1 MKAMILAAGEGKR
14 LQPLTLKTPKP
25 LLKVGQSSLIEDQIN
40 RLSRL
45 GINEFVINISYLGEQ
60 IKQSLKNHS
69 HFQNISFIEE
79 PFPYGTGGALVNA
92 MDHLG
97 EDPFILCNAD
107 IFSEI
112 DLSRLPTSIEA
123 AHLIGISNPNHNQ
136 DGDFSLLGSSVIIN
150 ERINDLTWSGISLV
164 NPKILKQ
171 YLNLDFPFDIWNT
184 IMKPLIKERKITAH
198 QDNSLWIDI
207 GTIERLE
214 LARASLKEEN

>member
-25 LLKVGQSSLIEDQIN
+25 LLKVGPSSLIEDQIN
-40 RLSRL
+40 RLSKL

-69 HFQNISFIEE
+69 YFQNISFIEE

-112 DLSRLPTSIEA
+112 DLFRLPTSTDA

-164 NPKILKQ
+164 NPKILME

-198 QDNSLWIDI
+198 QDHSLWIDI

>member
-25 LLKVGQSSLIEDQIN
+25 LLKVGPSSLIEDQIN
-40 RLSRL
+40 RLSKL

-112 DLSRLPTSIEA
+112 DLSRLPTSTC
-123 AHLIGISNPNHNQ
+123 
-136 DGDFSLLGSSVIIN
+136 LLYTSPSP
-150 ERINDLTWSGISLV
+150 RD
-164 NPKILKQ
+164 
-171 YLNLDFPFDIWNT
+171 
-184 IMKPLIKERKITAH
+184 
-198 QDNSLWIDI
+198 
-207 GTIERLE
+207 
-214 LARASLKEEN
+214 

>member
-25 LLKVGQSSLIEDQIN
+25 LLKVGPSSLIEDQIN
-40 RLSRL
+40 RLSKL

-92 MDHLG
+92 IDHLG

-164 NPKILKQ
+164 NPKILKE

-184 IMKPLIKERKITAH
+184 IMIPLIKERKITAH

>member
-1 MKAMILAAGEGKR
+1 MILAAGEGKR

-25 LLKVGQSSLIEDQIN
+25 LLKVGPSSLIEDQIN
-40 RLSRL
+40 RLSKL

-69 HFQNISFIEE
+69 YFQNISFIEE

-92 MDHLG
+92 IDHLG

-112 DLSRLPTSIEA
+112 DLSRLPTSTDA

-164 NPKILKQ
+164 NPKILKEH
-171 YLNLDFPFDIWNT
+171 LNLDFPFDIWNT

>member
-40 RLSRL
+40 RLSKL

-164 NPKILKQ
+164 NPKILKE

-184 IMKPLIKERKITAH
+184 IMIPLIKERKITAH

>member
-25 LLKVGQSSLIEDQIN
+25 LLKVGPSSLIEDQIH
-40 RLSRL
+40 RLSKL

-112 DLSRLPTSIEA
+112 DLSRLPTSTDA

-164 NPKILKQ
+164 NPKILKE

-184 IMKPLIKERKITAH
+184 IMIPLIKERKITAH

>member
-25 LLKVGQSSLIEDQIN
+25 LLKVGPSSLIEDQIN
-40 RLSRL
+40 RLSKL

-69 HFQNISFIEE
+69 YFQNISFTEE

-92 MDHLG
+92 IDHIG

-112 DLSRLPTSIEA
+112 DLSRLPNSTDA

-164 NPKILKQ
+164 NPKILKE

>member
-25 LLKVGQSSLIEDQIN
+25 LLKVGPSSLIEDQIN
-40 RLSRL
+40 RLSKL

-150 ERINDLTWSGISLV
+150 ERINDLTCSCISLV

>member
-25 LLKVGQSSLIEDQIN
+25 LLKVGPSSLIEDQIN
-40 RLSRL
+40 RLSKF

-69 HFQNISFIEE
+69 YFQNISFIEE

-112 DLSRLPTSIEA
+112 DLSKLPTSTDA

-164 NPKILKQ
+164 NPKILKE

-214 LARASLKEEN
+214 LARSSLKEEN

>member
-25 LLKVGQSSLIEDQIN
+25 LLKVGPSSLIEDQIN
-40 RLSRL
+40 RLSKL

-150 ERINDLTWSGISLV
+150 ERINNLTWSGISLV
-164 NPKILKQ
+164 NPKILKE
-171 YLNLDFPFDIWNT
+171 YLNLYFPFDIWNT

>member
-25 LLKVGQSSLIEDQIN
+25 LLKVGPSSLIEDQIN
-40 RLSRL
+40 RLSKL

-69 HFQNISFIEE
+69 YFQNISFIEE

-92 MDHLG
+92 IDHLG

-164 NPKILKQ
+164 NPKVLKE

>member
-25 LLKVGQSSLIEDQIN
+25 LLKVGPSSLIEDQIN
-40 RLSRL
+40 RLSKL

-69 HFQNISFIEE
+69 YFQNISFTEE

-92 MDHLG
+92 MDHLV

-112 DLSRLPTSIEA
+112 DLSRLPTSTDA

-150 ERINDLTWSGISLV
+150 ETINDLTWSGISLV
-164 NPKILKQ
+164 NPKILKE

>member
-14 LQPLTLKTPKP
+14 LQPLTLTTPKP
-25 LLKVGQSSLIEDQIN
+25 LLKVGPSSLIEDQIN
-40 RLSRL
+40 RLSKL
-45 GINEFVINISYLGEQ
+45 GVNEFVINISYLGEQ
-60 IKQSLKNHS
+60 IKQSLRNHS
-69 HFQNISFIEE
+69 HYQDISFIEE

-112 DLSRLPTSIEA
+112 DLTRLPSSTEA

-136 DGDFSLLGSSVIIN
+136 DGDFSLLGSSVIVN
-150 ERINDLTWSGISLV
+150 ERANDLTWSGISLI
-164 NPKILKQ
+164 NPKILKE
-171 YLNLDFPFDIWNT
+171 YLNLDFPFDLWNT
-184 IMKPLIKERKITAH
+184 IMKPLIKEQEITAH
-198 QDNSLWIDI
+198 QDRSLWIDI